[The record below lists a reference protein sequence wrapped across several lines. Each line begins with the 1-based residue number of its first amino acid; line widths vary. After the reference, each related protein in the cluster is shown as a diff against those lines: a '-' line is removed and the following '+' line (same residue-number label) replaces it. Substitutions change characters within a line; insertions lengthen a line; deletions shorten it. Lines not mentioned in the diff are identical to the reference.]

1 MSTLRRFSS
10 WIHLYGG
17 LALGGLLIVISVSGS
32 ALVFKDTLD
41 RWLRPDLLQVEPA
54 DERASLNQVMDAVRG
69 AHPEARPRLI
79 ELPTRRTGSITVW
92 LTEDETQV
100 YVDPYRGTVLGT
112 RPHDAGVMSTIS
124 HLHIELLSGDTG
136 FLLVGIIGLLLVVLT
151 ITGLVLWWPRRLKAL
166 WNALRIAWQHG
177 ALRFNYDLHRAG
189 GFYTTVF
196 LLLTALTGS
205 AFVFYPTT
213 QKIISTVTASEP
225 WPPTPPTVEAPS
237 DSSRALSQLDYEGA
251 RRAALDRLPGSEISF
266 LYVPQRPTDPLTVR
280 LRTPPEWHPNGRS
293 FVYVSPDRAAPSVL
307 RVDDA
312 RTASA
317 GAQLLQTF
325 YPLHIGA
332 VGGLLVKWLYVIL
345 GLAPAILS
353 VTGTIIWYRRWRR
366 TNTDDAP
373 DPDEIGTRAVQVPP
387 RLETTT
393 DANGT
398 RREPDPVDA
407 Q

>member
-1 MSTLRRFSS
+1 MSTLRRVSS

-17 LALGGLLIVISVSGS
+17 LVLGGLLIVISVSGS

-41 RWLRPDLLQVEPA
+41 RWLRPDLLRVEPA
-54 DERASLNQVMDAVRG
+54 AERVSLNEAVDAVQT
-69 AHPEARPRLI
+69 AHPDAQLRLI
-79 ELPTRRTGSITVW
+79 EMPFDAAAPLTVW
-92 LTEDETQV
+92 LAEDNTHV

-112 RPHDAGVMSTIS
+112 RAHDAGIMNTIS
-124 HLHIELLSGDTG
+124 HLHIELLAGNTG
-136 FLLVGIIGLLLVVLT
+136 FLIVGITGLLLVVLT

-196 LLLTALTGS
+196 VLLVALTGS
-205 AFVFYPTT
+205 AFTFYPTT
-213 QKIISTVTASEP
+213 QQLISTLTASDP
-225 WPPTPPTVEAPS
+225 WPPARPTVEAPE
-237 DSSRALSQLDYEGA
+237 DSTRSAAALDYDA
-251 RRAALDRLPGSEISF
+251 ALQTALDRLPGAEASF
-266 LYVPQRPTDPLTVR
+266 VYLPQEPTAPLTVR

-293 FVYVSPDRAAPSVL
+293 FAYLHPTERSVL

-312 RTASA
+312 REAPG

-325 YPLHIGA
+325 YPLHVGA

-345 GLAPAILS
+345 GLAPTILS
-353 VTGTIIWYRRWRR
+353 ISGTIIWYRRWRR
-366 TNTDDAP
+366 TDVEDSP

-387 RLETTT
+387 RLETLADT
-393 DANGT
+393 NGT
-398 RREPDPVDA
+398 RRESEPVEA
-407 Q
+407 P